1 MSEWSED
8 TPSEVRL
15 ELLEKEK
22 NEVLSL
28 LRPCGEEQPEGGSK
42 ETSQDTGNSFVGSK
56 TESLTEFCGEMLRS
70 IMIPESCFD
79 CYSRRI
85 EHYRVNTIYTITV
98 KQILHQKPLYLE
110 KASCIKQDM

>member
-70 IMIPESCFD
+70 TMIPESCFD

-98 KQILHQKPLYLE
+98 KRILHQKPLYLE

>member
-98 KQILHQKPLYLE
+98 K
-110 KASCIKQDM
+110 